1 MTLASLGATRD
12 YEDSI
17 RATLAQRIIALAEA
31 GERDPERLYESALR
45 TISPSD
51 ASGPRHLAEA
61 VQPPEIINVRFGP
74 LCGLKSDISRR
85 PRSARNGREQSQQG
99 SPYSI
104 THQRGRAQLVR
115 QRSAYDDLTNLDL
128 W

>member
-31 GERDPERLYESALR
+31 GERDPERLCESALR

-51 ASGPRHLAEA
+51 ASGPRHLAEG
-61 VQPPEIINVRFGP
+61 GP
-74 LCGLKSDISRR
+74 
-85 PRSARNGREQSQQG
+85 A
-99 SPYSI
+99 
-104 THQRGRAQLVR
+104 A
-115 QRSAYDDLTNLDL
+115 
-128 W
+128 